1 MRHGDWMQT
10 YSGRKFWPVDPRP
23 EEVFIEDIA
32 HALSMIC
39 RFGGHSLVFYSVA
52 QHSVL
57 VARNLRREHKRWG
70 LMHDASESYVMDI
83 PRPLKYFIPGY
94 KGIENN
100 VMRAISL
107 RYGLGDMPADI
118 KRVDNAIL
126 ADEMSQL
133 MAPPPEEWHLPEPPL
148 GINIKPWGPKRAK
161 TEFMKEFTKLFS

>member
-57 VARNLRREHKRWG
+57 VARNLKREHKR
-70 LMHDASESYVMDI
+70 
-83 PRPLKYFIPGY
+83 
-94 KGIENN
+94 
-100 VMRAISL
+100 
-107 RYGLGDMPADI
+107 
-118 KRVDNAIL
+118 
-126 ADEMSQL
+126 
-133 MAPPPEEWHLPEPPL
+133 
-148 GINIKPWGPKRAK
+148 
-161 TEFMKEFTKLFS
+161 